1 MHYVIFRSYLLSY
14 LCVNLFK
21 YVLRQNMHQIISEFS
36 KNHYSGFVVTEKLN
50 SCLQT
55 LTISRSLASF
65 AESAIFALSA
75 RAVYERA
82 KIQMTNANKL
92 KIEKR
97 NIFWATEKYRIYL
110 PKLSDL

>member
-1 MHYVIFRSYLLSY
+1 MQYI
-14 LCVNLFK
+14 CVNLFK

-50 SCLQT
+50 SYLQT

-65 AESAIFALSA
+65 AESAIFK
-75 RAVYERA
+75 RA
-82 KIQMTNANKL
+82 KIQTSNANKL

-97 NIFWATEKYRIYL
+97 NIFWATEKYFIYL
-110 PKLSDL
+110 PNLSDL